1 MPTLVKI
8 QNEKAVENSLIDQQ
22 SKPLIFKPYSISDEL
37 SNVSVSR
44 ISFTQRP
51 IIEQG
56 VNTPEI
62 YISDLINI
70 NPNSIVNVEKVL
82 LHIETISGVKD
93 GSRKWV
99 AVTCDGVP
107 YHHAIKFKE
116 KFLWLVLILGQ
127 LHEEMNMLRAYVE
140 LNW

>member
-1 MPTLVKI
+1 M
-8 QNEKAVENSLIDQQ
+8 IDQQ
-22 SKPLIFKPYSISDEL
+22 SKLLLFKPYSISDE
-37 SNVSVSR
+37 SSSVSVPR
-44 ISFTQRP
+44 ISLTQWP

-56 VNTPEI
+56 VNIPEI
-62 YISDLINI
+62 YIPDPINI

-82 LHIETISGVKD
+82 LHIETISGIKD

-107 YHHAIKFKE
+107 YHHVIKLKE
-116 KFLWLVLILGQ
+116 KFPWLVLILGQ